1 MEFPFK
7 GDETPLRHMEHA
19 ELITIGTLNGA
30 SEYCYTFALE
40 AHAILGRPSTIRP
53 GKPVYKW
60 VFERLVNGES
70 IARTSFS
77 LVINP
82 PPDSTFQ
89 AVQDISFNEKIIASS
104 EATIKACES
113 ELLALKE
120 VDAGTAHWW
129 GSERAVEM
137 RSNYLLKKMRAA
149 ADKIETL
156 ERQNAQL
163 KKVLAKARR

>member
-1 MEFPFK
+1 
-7 GDETPLRHMEHA
+7 MEHA
-19 ELITIGTLNGA
+19 ELITIGTLNGT
-30 SEYCYTFALE
+30 SEDYSTFVLN
-40 AHAILGRPSTIRP
+40 AHTILGRPSTIKP

-60 VFERLVNGES
+60 VFERLVKGKS
-70 IARTSFS
+70 TTCFGLSPA
-77 LVINP
+77 INP
-82 PPDSTFQ
+82 SSDPTFQ

-113 ELLALKE
+113 ELLTLKE

-129 GSERAVEM
+129 GSKRAVEM

-156 ERQNAQL
+156 ERENAQL